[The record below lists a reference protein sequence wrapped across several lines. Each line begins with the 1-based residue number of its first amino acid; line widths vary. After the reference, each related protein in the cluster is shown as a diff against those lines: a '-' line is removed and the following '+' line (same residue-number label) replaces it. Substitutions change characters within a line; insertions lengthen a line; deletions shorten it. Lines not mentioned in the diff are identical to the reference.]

1 MSKNKEQEPSLEEI
15 TSLLHL
21 YKVKDNNAAEK
32 LAISITQKFP
42 NYQLGWKVLG
52 AVLKNVGEFSRSLIA
67 SQESFKLNPL
77 DSEACNNLANTLV
90 DLSRLDEGE
99 ENYRKAIELEPNNY
113 VYHKNLGNLLVNAN
127 RLEEAAEIFKRIVIL
142 KDDIAENHS
151 VLGNILKAIGKI
163 GEAEESYKAAIALEP
178 ENPFFYTYLALVQ
191 REFGMYVEAERS
203 YRKTLSLDP
212 KNEIAHYNLGV
223 VLFEHRHYKEAASHF
238 DLSNE
243 AHSKSFELK
252 CYYHL
257 GDQSTFNK
265 KFDSMVSEGRVDA
278 VIGSLGT
285 RSEIRYGIKKHNPFC
300 NNPLKYV
307 SKVDLNKNY
316 DFKNIFVNEAK
327 KILKKEK
334 ISTKSQGLLTNGHQ
348 TSGNLF
354 HRKDEGIAK
363 IKDIISFEIKKYL
376 AYHKDSDEGII
387 TRWPDNY
394 SLHGWL
400 ISMKS
405 GGKLASH
412 MHDNGWLS
420 GSVYIN
426 VPPKSEID
434 SGNLVVRIDN
444 EESEIKG
451 TNQIKSIDVVTGSLC
466 IFPSSLL
473 HHTIPFLSVEERI
486 VLAFDVVKI

>member
-1 MSKNKEQEPSLEEI
+1 MSKNKEQEPSLEEQNK
-15 TSLLHL
+15 LLKL
-21 YKVKDNNAAEK
+21 YNDRDNVAVEK
-32 LAISITQKFP
+32 LAIAITQKFP

-52 AVLKNVGEFSRSLIA
+52 AVLKEIGELSRSLIA

-77 DSEACNNLANTLV
+77 DAESSNNMANTLV
-90 DLSRLDEGE
+90 ALNRLEEGE
-99 ENYRKAIELEPNNY
+99 KNYRKAIELEPNNY
-113 VYHKNLGNLLVNAN
+113 VYHKNLGNFLITTK
-127 RLEEAAEIFKRIVIL
+127 RLEEAAKIFKRTVVL

-151 VLGNILKAIGKI
+151 VLGNILKTIGRL
-163 GEAEESYKAAIALEP
+163 GEAVESYKSAIALEP
-178 ENPFFYTYLALVQ
+178 ENPILYTYLALVQ
-191 REFGMYVEAERS
+191 REFGKYQEAERN

-212 KNEIAHYNLGV
+212 KNELAHYNLGV

-238 DLSNE
+238 HLTNE
-243 AHSKSFELK
+243 SHSKSFELK

-265 KFDSMVSEGRVDA
+265 KFDSMVGEGRVDA

-285 RSEIRYGIKKHNPFC
+285 RSEIKYGIKKHNPFC

-307 SKVDLNKNY
+307 SVDLNKKY
-316 DFKNIFVNEAK
+316 DFKNIFVNQTK
-327 KILKKEK
+327 RVLKQEK

-354 HRKDEGIAK
+354 NRKDEGIAK
-363 IKDIISFEIKKYL
+363 IKDIINFEIKKYL
-376 AYHKDSDEGII
+376 VYHKDSDEGII

-394 SLHGWL
+394 TLYGWL

-405 GGKLASH
+405 GGKLESH

-426 VPPKSEID
+426 VPPKSESD

-444 EESEIKG
+444 EEGEIKG
-451 TNQIKSIDVVTGSLC
+451 SNQIKSIDVVTGSLC

-473 HHTIPFLSVEERI
+473 HHTIPFLSDEERI
-486 VLAFDVVKI
+486 VLAFDVVKL